1 MVPSQADYL
10 QSDCYYVN
18 KAWPTFY
25 IPQSDMRVLA
35 IRAHPQLHTSA
46 LYYRGHH
53 PGVRNESS
61 PATPQ
66 VLSHYVETQGK
77 WKLRGVGKAGSK
89 RSKNLRSDAFPQLP
103 KLIYFAHRKNKSKLK
118 IID

>member
-1 MVPSQADYL
+1 MCLGHQG
-10 QSDCYYVN
+10 
-18 KAWPTFY
+18 
-25 IPQSDMRVLA
+25 
-35 IRAHPQLHTSA
+35 TSTA
-46 LYYRGHH
+46 SHKRIVTTEVTI